1 MIKIKKIY
9 SLFFLSFCIIVYT
22 GCNSSSS
29 NEDDIDAKKSKS
41 EINAELLQEQNDL
54 YEKVCED
61 FTEINKKVIELNDK
75 IHSME
80 GKLTEAQNS
89 AIDEIEEK
97 RASVNTRIRGLKKVS
112 SADWENFKITL
123 EKDIVDVK
131 TQIDEI
137 ISTIN

>member
-97 RASVNTRIRGLKKVS
+97 RASVNTRMRGLKKVS
-112 SADWENFKITL
+112 SADWENFKTTL

-131 TQIDEI
+131 AQIDEI